1 MYHAPQRRLVRFPVL
16 HAAIF
21 GMTSMET
28 SPNGIGNNAPVMRFS
43 TDMFAPHERAS
54 AWCEAYG
61 QTIAKLE
68 VDPQSDAPF
77 EAEATLSTL
86 PGLGVVATQTAKMN
100 WRCLFHSDD
109 LALVMVESGNWVCT
123 QRSREITLQAGE
135 AAVFSDED
143 AMVGTTAGRRT
154 MIRIPAAAIRPL
166 IGGARVTLGRPI
178 PAGTASLRLLQPYLR
193 TIRDGIVTTGVQR
206 LAVSHVHDLLA
217 MLVGTTRDGAEVAA
231 GRGVRSARLAAIK
244 QDIARN
250 LVDGDVSIGG
260 LALRHRVTPRYVQ
273 KLFEDEGATFTEY
286 VRGARLALAHRM
298 LTEPRHAHEKVSTIA
313 FDCGFGDLSHFH
325 RAFRQRYG
333 ATAAD
338 VRAAARH

>member
-250 LVDGDVSIGG
+250 LVDGDVSVGG